1 MKVEW
6 GINFIGRRQKWL
18 ITDYMA
24 LRLDVEY
31 AYVFPVVVGAIPS
44 ENSLGLTGGNR

>member
-1 MKVEW
+1 M
-6 GINFIGRRQKWL
+6 NFIGHRQQWL

-24 LRLDVEY
+24 LSSDVEY
-31 AYVFPVVVGAIPS
+31 AYVFPIVAGAIPS